1 MVSKDINTK
10 KRTNSKK
17 NILRF
22 MTWRFDVYFPAF
34 IVFVIT
40 LIPLFFTKLLF
51 IADWERPKDL
61 NGIDARVIIFWGYVF
76 GMVLPIGLVAFR
88 GYIIQQY
95 EGSVDIFIVRSDIC
109 NLNGVAFCLIVMKD
123 LELELQTLL

>member
-1 MVSKDINTK
+1 MFLMVSKDINTE

-22 MTWRFDVYFPAF
+22 MTWRFDMYFPAF

-40 LIPLFFTKLLF
+40 LIPLFFTKFLF

-88 GYIIQQY
+88 GYII
-95 EGSVDIFIVRSDIC
+95 
-109 NLNGVAFCLIVMKD
+109 
-123 LELELQTLL
+123 

>member
-1 MVSKDINTK
+1 M
-10 KRTNSKK
+10 
-17 NILRF
+17 
-22 MTWRFDVYFPAF
+22 YFPAF

-51 IADWERPKDL
+51 VEDWERPKDL

-88 GYIIQQY
+88 GYIIQKY
-95 EGSVDIFIVRSDIC
+95 ESPTDIFILRSYIC
-109 NLNGVAFCLIVMKD
+109 NLYGVAICLIVMND
-123 LELELQTLL
+123 LELGLELHTLL

>member
-1 MVSKDINTK
+1 M
-10 KRTNSKK
+10 
-17 NILRF
+17 
-22 MTWRFDVYFPAF
+22 YYPAL

-51 IADWERPKDL
+51 VADWERPKDL

-88 GYIIQQY
+88 GYIIQKY
-95 EGSVDIFIVRSDIC
+95 ESPTDIFILRSYIC
-109 NLNGVAFCLIVMKD
+109 NLYGVAFCLIVMND
-123 LELELQTLL
+123 LELGLELHTLL

>member
-1 MVSKDINTK
+1 M
-10 KRTNSKK
+10 
-17 NILRF
+17 
-22 MTWRFDVYFPAF
+22 YFPAF

-40 LIPLFFTKLLF
+40 LIPLFFTKFLF

-76 GMVLPIGLVAFR
+76 GMVLPIGLLAFR
-88 GYIIQQY
+88 GYIIQKY

-109 NLNGVAFCLIVMKD
+109 NLYGMAFCLIVMKD
-123 LELELQTLL
+123 LELAANFSGR